1 MPTNYTL
8 NETAGAL
15 GDMFI
20 RDLIGSY
27 ELAGILIVLFFLVLL
42 YVFRAGEDV
51 APVVLIPLI
60 TVLATV
66 GFLPDVL
73 AKGVWILAGIV
84 WFLVIQRLL
93 K

>member
-8 NETAGAL
+8 NETAGVL

-27 ELAGILIVLFFLVLL
+27 ELAGILIVLFFVVLL

-60 TVLATV
+60 TTLAVV
-66 GFLPDVL
+66 GFLPAVFG
-73 AKGVWILAGIV
+73 KGVWILAGVIWFIV
-84 WFLVIQRLL
+84 ITKLI